1 MTKSVYQKFEAS
13 FSNVSAYA
21 ILKDGVHCANIT
33 LKYPKDGMGRLQC
46 YIHILGTEMQN
57 GQASGYGYD
66 KRSHAI
72 HVTAKKY
79 KDYLNTLP
87 MDTKIKPEALR
98 LVDILASDSAD
109 NGWDDN
115 LYSEGFTKINVI

>member
-1 MTKSVYQKFEAS
+1 MAKSVYQKFEAS

-57 GQASGYGYD
+57 GQAGGYGYD

-79 KDYLNTLP
+79 KEHLNTLP
-87 MDTKIKPEALR
+87 LDTKIKPEALR
-98 LVDILASDSAD
+98 LIDILSSDSAD

-115 LYSEGFTKINVI
+115 LYSEGFTKLTVI